1 MGFADQLEDF
11 AAAERGRDPVQARRL
26 SAERERG
33 REAGYAEG
41 FEAGLAEAAAA
52 DREAV
57 AALRESL
64 ADAALTQA
72 AMREE
77 ALAALRSLVAAMVAT
92 VAPSVAAAALPSVV
106 GDIVA
111 ARAVAGGSRAVTV
124 VAAPAVAPALRETL
138 AGVAEVGVDPAPD
151 APTAR
156 IDWGDGGAAIDVDAA
171 LRDIDRAVARIFA
184 TTDEESSNVG

>member
-1 MGFADQLEDF
+1 MGFADRLEDF
-11 AAAERGRDPVQARRL
+11 AAAERGCDPVQTRRL
-26 SAERERG
+26 SAEREAG

-41 FEAGLAEAAAA
+41 FEAGQAAAAAA

-72 AMREE
+72 AMRQE
-77 ALAALRSLVAAMVAT
+77 ALDALRALVGAMVAT

-106 GDIVA
+106 ADIVG

-124 VAAPAVAPALRETL
+124 VAAPEAAPALRETL

-156 IDWGDGGAAIDVDAA
+156 IDWGDGGASIDVDAA

-184 TTDEESSNVG
+184 TTDEELSNVG